1 MIGALAVACF
11 VKVYGAVFL
20 GTPRSAHADSALES
34 PLAMTGPM
42 AVLVACC
49 IFIGVAPFVV
59 APVFNAA
66 ARAYAPELGAM
77 PDLPTL
83 APLQWISQLAVLL
96 VGSLVLCGAAFR
108 LRVRRGAVL
117 TANTWGCGYVA
128 PTPRMQYTAS
138 SFAQMLVGLFGWAL
152 RPRSQ
157 TPTNFPLF
165 PARSNFHSEV
175 PDTVLDDAVLPA
187 FRFGAGLFAHFRVFQ
202 QGSVQGYL
210 LYIFLALIALLLWR

>member
-20 GTPRSAHADSALES
+20 GTARSESGETARES

-42 AVLVACC
+42 AALAGCC
-49 IFIGVAPFVV
+49 IFIGVVPFVV

-66 ARAYAPELGAM
+66 AHTYSPELGNG
-77 PDLPTL
+77 PELSTL
-83 APLQWISQLAVLL
+83 APLQRISQMALLLLGGLL
-96 VGSLVLCGAAFR
+96 VVGAALW
-108 LRVRRGAVL
+108 LRIRRGVVL
-117 TANTWGCGYVA
+117 KASTWGCGYVA

-152 RPRSQ
+152 RPRSR
-157 TPTNFPLF
+157 TPMKLPLF
-165 PARSNFHSEV
+165 PAKGSFHSEV

-187 FRFGAGLFAHFRVFQ
+187 FRFGASLFARFRVFQ

-210 LYIFLALIALLLWR
+210 LYIFLALIVLLLWR